1 MSMVFAGFMQARRE
15 ERLLEEEREAER
27 KAEER
32 AFEQKKEL
40 LGLEDYFDQ
49 KREDREF
56 SQNVQAAAEVLGLEG
71 DDVAKVAPFVR
82 TLGVDGTVEAFNDG
96 GLNVESGTTT
106 NIAPEQIG
114 SMLVNINEQYDL
126 PEGHLYTMADIES
139 GFDPLA
145 QNDNSSAGGLMQQ
158 TDANADQY
166 GVADRFDPVESAIGA
181 AKAAVSHRETLRA
194 ALGRNPTG
202 AELYLAHQQGAGG
215 APALLSNPNAN
226 VLDVLTTAYN
236 GDRDKARNA
245 IRDNG
250 GSLDMTAGQFASI
263 WTQEYNRRRSTY
275 DPSAFSDTQTTK
287 VAPEGFTLND
297 AQPDEE
303 SQESPLGFQMSGLG
317 FGETGEEEGAG
328 AAFDIGQGM
337 EQGKG
342 VLPSLDMG
350 VQLDREV
357 DGPGMTIREPAEV
370 SLSTGQSEFNPE
382 DYAGMDASELQVLI
396 NTTDDPQSKANLQRV
411 YDAKQAVQGANFN
424 PEEYA
429 SKPASE
435 LRALIAV
442 TDDPEKRAVLE
453 SMLAA
458 QQEGFKPEKYV
469 DMPLPQL
476 DALINSTQDTQFRA
490 DLQRVYD
497 AKQEVQTDDFNPIDY
512 AGMDLVE
519 LEVAIATT
527 KDPQL
532 KANLQGVYEARKAAE
547 QGSSDF
553 EAEKYIKMDLPALG
567 ALISVTEDEELKTN
581 LQRVY
586 DAKQEA
592 NSGMDLGETP
602 LALEYTDSSGE
613 VRITSVLRDNNSG
626 DYFTQATRRRISQDA
641 AIDAT
646 PMAQITGLNEE
657 IARASPELGPL
668 GEAQNA
674 LLNMMSTAETLNKIA
689 GRSPTVLTTSGN
701 FGPQILTRLRSEF
714 NAINNLYLSGAT
726 DREIYAAINER
737 AEGIAGA
744 SRDAALFNAGVLRF
758 AFNYARTGLGQEGV
772 GLSNKDFQNA
782 LQIVSSGEN
791 FDEFSDNLRQRVV
804 EGVDNVEFIRRGVV
818 QDPLVTGIL
827 RMPGGRN
834 RLKASVLT
842 ETPKWIESRGMSDV
856 YDWAQGEQEQL
867 TQGTGGSQTTQ
878 GPRGNQPATPTGGT
892 GGPAERSDA
901 DIIQKFTDDGFAAN
915 ARADMEAFAESGDVE
930 GQRNLLKGLAGQLG
944 VSPESLRGTVFNGM
958 EIPEATE

>member
-1 MSMVFAGFMQARRE
+1 
-15 ERLLEEEREAER
+15 
-27 KAEER
+27 
-32 AFEQKKEL
+32 
-40 LGLEDYFDQ
+40 
-49 KREDREF
+49 
-56 SQNVQAAAEVLGLEG
+56 
-71 DDVAKVAPFVR
+71 
-82 TLGVDGTVEAFNDG
+82 
-96 GLNVESGTTT
+96 
-106 NIAPEQIG
+106 
-114 SMLVNINEQYDL
+114 
-126 PEGHLYTMADIES
+126 
-139 GFDPLA
+139 
-145 QNDNSSAGGLMQQ
+145 
-158 TDANADQY
+158 
-166 GVADRFDPVESAIGA
+166 
-181 AKAAVSHRETLRA
+181 
-194 ALGRNPTG
+194 
-202 AELYLAHQQGAGG
+202 
-215 APALLSNPNAN
+215 
-226 VLDVLTTAYN
+226 
-236 GDRDKARNA
+236 
-245 IRDNG
+245 
-250 GSLDMTAGQFASI
+250 
-263 WTQEYNRRRSTY
+263 
-275 DPSAFSDTQTTK
+275 
-287 VAPEGFTLND
+287 
-297 AQPDEE
+297 
-303 SQESPLGFQMSGLG
+303 
-317 FGETGEEEGAG
+317 
-328 AAFDIGQGM
+328 M
-337 EQGKG
+337 EQGQG

-737 AEGIAGA
+737 AGPH
-744 SRDAALFNAGVLRF
+744 RPWPR
-758 AFNYARTGLGQEGV
+758 
-772 GLSNKDFQNA
+772 
-782 LQIVSSGEN
+782 
-791 FDEFSDNLRQRVV
+791 
-804 EGVDNVEFIRRGVV
+804 RRGIVK
-818 QDPLVTGIL
+818 QRLPKCASDCLL
-827 RMPGGRN
+827 R
-834 RLKASVLT
+834 
-842 ETPKWIESRGMSDV
+842 
-856 YDWAQGEQEQL
+856 
-867 TQGTGGSQTTQ
+867 
-878 GPRGNQPATPTGGT
+878 
-892 GGPAERSDA
+892 
-901 DIIQKFTDDGFAAN
+901 
-915 ARADMEAFAESGDVE
+915 
-930 GQRNLLKGLAGQLG
+930 
-944 VSPESLRGTVFNGM
+944 
-958 EIPEATE
+958 